1 MNPVFESHSF
11 SIDGRRWSVGRERHD
26 LSIPLGFDRPQPV
39 FFGVAGA
46 SERAVTAGS
55 FVGDVRKGGSCN
67 CATISITPH
76 CNGTH
81 TECVGHITGER
92 LSVRSLCK
100 QTLDVAL
107 VVSIAPVRAATT
119 AEGSDPKPQPD
130 DWLITRASLE
140 AAMASAPIAAFTA
153 LVIRTLPNSTH
164 KLARDYEREPAP
176 FFTVEAMRFIVERG
190 VQHLVVD
197 LPSLDRANDEGRLTA
212 HRTFWNVPAGARA
225 IDTSTRRHATVTE
238 LAYIDDTVRDGAYLL
253 NLQVAPFEADAAPSR
268 PILLSLTPA

>member
-1 MNPVFESHSF
+1 MNSFLEAKSF
-11 SIDGRRWSVGRERHD
+11 SIDDRRWTVGSERHD
-26 LSIPLGFDRPQPV
+26 LSVPLRFDQPQPV

-55 FVGDVRKGGSCN
+55 FVGDVRAGGSCN
-67 CATISITPH
+67 CATFSITPH

-92 LSVRSLCK
+92 LSVRSLCE

-107 VVSIAPVRAATT
+107 VVSVAPVRASAT
-119 AEGSDPKPQPD
+119 AESSDPGPQSD

-140 AAMASAPIAAFTA
+140 AAMASAAIATFTA
-153 LVIRTLPNSTH
+153 LVIRTLPNSPH
-164 KLARDYEREPAP
+164 KLTRDYDREPAP
-176 FFTVEAMRFIVERG
+176 FFTAEAMRFIVERG
-190 VQHLVVD
+190 VRHLVVD

-212 HRTFWNVPAGARA
+212 HRIFWNVPAGARA
-225 IDTSTRRHATVTE
+225 IDAATRRHATVTE
-238 LAYIDDTVRDGAYLL
+238 LAYIDDAVRDGPYLL

-268 PILLSLTPA
+268 PILLPLIPA